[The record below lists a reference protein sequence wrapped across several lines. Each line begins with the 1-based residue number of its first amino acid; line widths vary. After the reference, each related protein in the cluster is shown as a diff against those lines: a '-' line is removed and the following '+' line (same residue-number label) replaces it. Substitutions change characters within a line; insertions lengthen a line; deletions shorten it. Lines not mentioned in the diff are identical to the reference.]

1 MLRLAVK
8 RIPPNIP
15 SPNTVLEACCLSF
28 FRRYGKHAVKEEIEA
43 IDLPLVAR
51 GGLNGHGTAKS
62 DFSEVSASTEKV
74 EVPCLESSV

>member
-1 MLRLAVK
+1 
-8 RIPPNIP
+8 
-15 SPNTVLEACCLSF
+15 
-28 FRRYGKHAVKEEIEA
+28 VKEEIEA